1 MVSGYTS
8 GHIRDKY
15 LPRGAGCGSSIYV
28 GIRNFGRAILCLCCL
43 LLRCRVWR
51 VLFLWLAYSD
61 VGNKGGSDANL
72 WSGSTGGMG
81 AVVSLGGT
89 LLEFS
94 LGRGFWV
101 GAIFSQSGGWGGGGR
116 GERKGFVDFF
126 CGRQRDW
133 VRGGRGYKPCVM
145 ASR

>member
-51 VLFLWLAYSD
+51 VLFLWLGSSD
-61 VGNKGGSDANL
+61 VENEGGSDANL

-81 AVVSLGGT
+81 VVVSLGGA

-94 LGRGFWV
+94 LGRG
-101 GAIFSQSGGWGGGGR
+101 GLGR
-116 GERKGFVDFF
+116 SNF
-126 CGRQRDW
+126 
-133 VRGGRGYKPCVM
+133 
-145 ASR
+145 

>member
-1 MVSGYTS
+1 M
-8 GHIRDKY
+8 
-15 LPRGAGCGSSIYV
+15 
-28 GIRNFGRAILCLCCL
+28 
-43 LLRCRVWR
+43 
-51 VLFLWLAYSD
+51 WLAYSD